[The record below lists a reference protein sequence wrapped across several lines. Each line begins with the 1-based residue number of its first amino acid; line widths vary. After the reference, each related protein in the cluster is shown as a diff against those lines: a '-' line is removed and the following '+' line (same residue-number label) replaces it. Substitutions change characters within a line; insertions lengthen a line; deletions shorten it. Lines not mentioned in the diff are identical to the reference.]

1 VITGLGLITS
11 LATGVEE
18 NWSKMLAGECGIRPI
33 QKFSPAI
40 NKTKIAAEVLDFN
53 PEDWMPKKSVK
64 RLDTFIH
71 YALGA
76 ARQAWEMAGLP
87 ERLQEDS
94 SYRAG
99 CIMGVGMGGLDTIVE
114 NTLLLDK
121 SGPGKIGPF
130 FVPKLIANM
139 APGEIAMTYGLRGPN
154 MALSTAC
161 AAGSHAIGEAFRYIR
176 SGMTDLMVCG
186 GAEAV
191 INPLTL
197 AGFNAA
203 RALSLNNE
211 HPEKASRP
219 FDKERDGFVMG
230 EGSGVVILEDL
241 DSALARGVKILAEV
255 RGYGIS
261 CDAYH
266 MTAPDPEGRGTIAC
280 MRMALAS
287 AGVRPEEV
295 SYINA
300 HGTSTGLNDMLET
313 MAIKRV
319 FAGHAYKLAVSSTK
333 SMIGHML
340 GAAGGAEG
348 VVTVLSLRD
357 QILHPT
363 VNYEHPDPDCDLD
376 YVPNCKRPVQMD
388 LALSNSF
395 GFGGTNASL
404 LFGVYK

>member
-1 VITGLGLITS
+1 LGLVTS

-18 NWSKMLAGECGIRPI
+18 TWRRILAGECGIRPI
-33 QKFSPAI
+33 QKFDTAA

-87 ERLQEDS
+87 ERLEEEP

-99 CIMGVGMGGLDTIVE
+99 CIMGVGMGGLETIVE
-114 NTLLLDK
+114 NALALDK

-161 AAGSHAIGEAFRYIR
+161 AAGSHAIGEAFRYIQ
-176 SGMTDLMVCG
+176 SGITDLMVCG

-191 INPLTL
+191 ITPLTL

-203 RALSLNNE
+203 RALSQNNE

-219 FDKERDGFVMG
+219 FDKERDGFIMG
-230 EGSGVVILEDL
+230 EGSGVMILEDL

-266 MTAPDPEGRGTIAC
+266 MTAPDPEGRGTSAC

-287 AGVRPEEV
+287 AGVQPEEV

-313 MAIKRV
+313 MSIKRV

-363 VNYEHPDPDCDLD
+363 INYDHPDPECDLD
-376 YVPNCKRPVQMD
+376 YVPNHKRPIRMS

-404 LFGVYK
+404 LFGLYK